1 MQVAAARTCSWMRP
15 GMSYPELAGC
25 AESLANAAENAVG
38 PELLQEVSL
47 GGTLFTL
54 AAAAA
59 GGQGGA

>member
-1 MQVAAARTCSWMRP
+1 
-15 GMSYPELAGC
+15 MSYPELAGC